1 MFTLV
6 YIKNQFNRPENLLPF
21 LKANVGESTLIRVD
35 CITPFQ
41 GSVEDMA
48 DEVCRYLNIID
59 SVLNVSCETIQNSSS
74 ENDEAKQQ
82 VHFLVLQAKISQK

>member
-41 GSVEDMA
+41 GSED
-48 DEVCRYLNIID
+48 DIVNEVCRYLNTID
-59 SVLNVSCETIQNSSS
+59 SGLNVSCESIQNSS
-74 ENDEAKQQ
+74 NDNNETKQQ
-82 VHFLVLQAKISQK
+82 VHFLVMQVKISQK